1 MRLNELL
8 EEDLKNLKETDF
20 MGPATRAE
28 FNRRK
33 RLQVAADP
41 TVTSEGRKLIKDAL
55 KDFTNFDE
63 IRALPK
69 TEQLQ
74 IMRNVFGG

>member
-1 MRLNELL
+1 MRLNALL
-8 EEDLKNLKETDF
+8 EEDLKILKETDF
-20 MGPATRAE
+20 MGPTTRAE
-28 FNRRK
+28 WNRRK
-33 RLQVAADP
+33 RLQDAADP
-41 TVTSEGRKLIKDAL
+41 TVSSQDRRLVKEAL

-69 TEQLQ
+69 PEQLK